1 VDEDGRVYKGKSM
14 HRIKRCI
21 RRKKKKTRCVCVS
34 VKTEDWTRQDSTKHN
49 RTGQDRTE
57 RAVAGQGGSSRRDS
71 VV

>member
-49 RTGQDRTE
+49 RTGQDRT
-57 RAVAGQGGSSRRDS
+57 GGGRTGRQQQAR
-71 VV
+71 